1 MEFKMSNTVLI
12 GQIKA
17 KLEALSADAER
28 HVRGFTPAETELFDT
43 GLERIKELQE
53 QDARTAA
60 ADANFVD
67 LYGKGNRNARGNGWE
82 NRTQVGAEEVYRP
95 DVEQSFFADMYASRR
110 GDWAAAERLSRNNSL
125 RAREV
130 RAGDMTTVGGAGGQ
144 FAPPAWLVDEW
155 IALAR
160 PGRVMADL
168 MTKQSLPEGV
178 SSLNLP
184 KISTGST
191 TAVQGTQNTAV
202 SDTAATTSA
211 VTSGITT
218 IAGKQ
223 IVSLQLL
230 KQSGVAF
237 DRVILGDLAADYAK
251 QLDVQVISGSGTGG
265 NLRGLLNGA
274 GVGATTFTTATP
286 KVVDGTTPANSF
298 YNKVVSAINT
308 VATARFMPAT
318 AIVMHPQRWSWI
330 LEALDTASRPLIL
343 STGGAF
349 NALGDAD
356 SYPVAQGAAGSLL
369 NLPVYTDPNIPI
381 NLGAGTNEDRVF
393 VLRAAD
399 CFLWETDLA
408 LESFDATYADQMS
421 VLFRASAYSAFIPD
435 RFGPAV
441 NVIAGTGLVSP
452 TL

>member
-1 MEFKMSNTVLI
+1 MSNDALI
-12 GQIKA
+12 ESIKT
-17 KLEALSADAER
+17 KLYALNDQVARQKRD
-28 HVRGFTPAETELFDT
+28 FTPAEDAEFEA
-43 GLERIKELQE
+43 GLARVKELQE
-53 QDARTAA
+53 QDKREAFAA
-60 ADANFVD
+60 KNYVE
-67 LYGKGNRNARGNGWE
+67 LYGKANRNARSSAGWE
-82 NRTQVGAEEVYRP
+82 NRTQVGFEEVYRP
-95 DVEQSFFADMYASRR
+95 DGTESFFKDMRASRV
-110 GDWAAAERLSRNNSL
+110 GDWAAAERLSRNNA
-125 RAREV
+125 ARGLET
-130 RAGDMTTVGGAGGQ
+130 RAGDMTTVAGAGGQ

-160 PGRVMADL
+160 PGRITADL
-168 MTKQSLPEGV
+168 MTKQRLPEGV

-184 KISTGST
+184 KVAGGAS
-191 TAVQGTQNTAV
+191 TAVQATQNTGV
-202 SDTAATTSA
+202 SDTAMTTTS
-211 VTSGITT
+211 VSSGITT

-230 KQSGVAF
+230 QQSGVEF

-251 QLDVQVISGSGTGG
+251 QLDVQVIAGTGNSG
-265 NLRGLLNGA
+265 QLRGLLNGA
-274 GVGATTFTTATP
+274 SVGATTFTTATP

-298 YNKVVSAINT
+298 YNKVVSAINS
-308 VATARFMPAT
+308 VATARYMPAT

-343 STGGAF
+343 ATGGAF
-349 NALGDAD
+349 NALGGAD
-356 SYPVAQGAAGSLL
+356 EYPVAQGAAGSLL
-369 NLPVYTDPNIPI
+369 NLPVYTDPNIPT

-441 NVIAGTGLVSP
+441 NVIAGTGLITP